1 VVHSNGKKLKRSRDH
16 EARDRGAMLTTQRRA
31 KSQTKH
37 DGLRHNVDV
46 TGDRGTVRP
55 KGADAR
61 GRPC

>member
-1 VVHSNGKKLKRSRDH
+1 MTMIPKRTNTLSVINTLSPLLVISSNWP
-16 EARDRGAMLTTQRRA
+16 
-31 KSQTKH
+31 
-37 DGLRHNVDV
+37 NVDV